1 MKGKVSK
8 VWSAYKLVPDNPD
21 IIKTIVK
28 IESQGIYYADYSI
41 NLGKF
46 DIGDLAEEDAMW
58 ALFFDPANPDQN
70 VTRAMWVPVEYWIA
84 RFSPEILEEA
94 QERKERE
101 VLVAYIASFVIL
113 VSTTIIAIVPPTEVG
128 DFALMAGVGMVF
140 YLTCELMIALKK
152 FNAAIAASI
161 VGTGYLIFG
170 IFGLLGMLN
179 F

>member
-70 VTRAMWVPVEYWIA
+70 VTRAMWLPVYSWLI
-84 RFSPEILEEA
+84 RFSPEIAEKM
-94 QERKERE
+94 QEDTEQMAR
-101 VLVAYIASFVIL
+101 VLYMASLVIML
-113 VSTTIIAIVPPTEVG
+113 GTVLFAAIPPNGVV
-128 DFALMAGVGMVF
+128 DFALMIGLALGF
-140 YLTCELMIALKK
+140 YIISELMIALKK
-152 FNAAIAASI
+152 WHGAVVAGI